1 MKKKTINI
9 LLITPFVF
17 YIGFLLWNILFKY
30 VSPLEVF
37 SGDRYCSRTINLIP
51 FNDIIQGNYNK
62 LDLFGNII
70 LFIPLG
76 IYISIFLK
84 NKKIFKNILSMMII
98 SLVFESCQYIFGI
111 GATDVTDIITNTI
124 GGAIGI
130 FTYNVFIFV
139 FKDEEKVKKIIAIC
153 SFLIMLVVSILLIGI
168 IIAN

>member
-1 MKKKTINI
+1 MKKKTIKI
-9 LLITPFVF
+9 LLITSFVF
-17 YIGFLLWNILFKY
+17 YTGFLLWNILFKY
-30 VSPLEVF
+30 VSPIEVF
-37 SGDRYCSRTINLIP
+37 TSDRYCSRTINLIP

-76 IYISIFLK
+76 IYISIFLN
-84 NKKIFKNILSMMII
+84 NKTIKNILSILII

-111 GATDVTDIITNTI
+111 GATDITDVITNTI

-130 FTYNVFIFV
+130 YIYKMFAIL
-139 FKDEEKVKKIIAIC
+139 FKDEEKVKNIIAIC
-153 SFLIMLVVSILLIGI
+153 SFITMLIVSLLLIGI